1 MGSKSYCH
9 FVILSFSEKYVQILL
24 TYHYLY
30 LCNVIPREPTV
41 AGRIENRRPKGTNG
55 LCRKA
60 GKEKSKA
67 TGRRRKVGNQR
78 SLSREPKVTV
88 SGTKGHCRMAGKVIG
103 KSNGRKE
110 ERELSSMQAIVQL
123 PNHPERSSP
132 PRSLPQTSKLL

>member
-30 LCNVIPREPTV
+30 LCNVIPRNEEREMLCKPSSNAMQINSEEPTV

-67 TGRRRKVGNQR
+67 TGRRRKVRNQR
-78 SLSREPKVTV
+78 SLSHGGESNREKQW
-88 SGTKGHCRMAGKVIG
+88 
-103 KSNGRKE
+103 KE
-110 ERELSSMQAIVQL
+110 GELSSMQAIVQTPRL
-123 PNHPERSSP
+123 PNF
-132 PRSLPQTSKLL
+132 QTPLKREN